1 MSNDY
6 IIKRAQQR
14 LTKLIPGKV
23 ATDKVLAK
31 MTTLRVG
38 GPASIFLT
46 VDTLADLRAVLQVV
60 RDFELSSLILGRGS
74 NILASD
80 KGFRGIV
87 FQLGRDF
94 NQTVVEKNEIR
105 AGAAVTL
112 TSLVQSALKNSLGGL
127 AFAVGIPGTL
137 GAAIA
142 INAGA
147 HGAAVGDIV
156 RNVTYYTDDLRLQRQ
171 GPDHL
176 DFGYRTS
183 GLPKNAIVVEATLAL
198 SLSSAEIIK
207 SQMETNWRRRKT
219 NQPSEMPNAGSMF
232 KNPTDHAAGKLIE
245 EAGCKGQTIGGAQVS
260 EKHANFFM
268 NTGGATAADFY
279 WLMQDVTAKVEAA
292 SGIKLEPEV
301 KIIGDWSYAAR

>member
-6 IIKRAQQR
+6 IIKRAQER
-14 LTKLIPGKV
+14 LTKLIPGKL

-279 WLMQDVTAKVEAA
+279 LLMQDVTAKVEAA